1 MEKVEETA
9 VKIKRERDDEVD
21 DILASG
27 TGKKIKPTVSCKVK
41 TVEVIDID
49 ADDEVDAVDVD
60 KHVSRPIVLD

>member
-1 MEKVEETA
+1 MEKGQETA

-21 DILASG
+21 EILALGS
-27 TGKKIKPTVSCKVK
+27 GKKIKPTVSCKAK
-41 TVEVIDID
+41 TIEVIDID